1 MNDPSHS
8 YPFHCHGSGNQ
19 ALFAMVTNCKSDKDC
34 PLSYCMNDPTKST
47 PFNCHN
53 AAPSGEIVLNGMLDK
68 NHCQEVHV
76 ATSQF
81 KSFWAAVGNW
91 KYAHYA
97 RGECASKFNT
107 KDSIKH
113 DVDWPTAIVIK
124 KGEAA
129 TLFAAVA
136 TVDGPDC
143 SDNKCLYVITNPT
156 SPEGKQHCLEL
167 DNPPGTAG
175 GYWAEKGWK
184 YTSPPWTQGK
194 CDRNRFNFVNKE
206 TQDLDGFAG
215 VVFWRLGIQV
225 YEATLNTKEKGVYY
239 VKRGKKTVDHKKE
252 KVLHAESKTHCNEV
266 HVPRSEYKA
275 FMADKGWSF
284 KGYKLGDCEATW
296 NTKEKVTRDTKYKG
310 VYYVKRGKKTSTVF
324 ASQNLGGCTTDAQC
338 PSSYCQNHFE

>member
-97 RGECASKFNT
+97 HGECASKFNT

-129 TLFAAVA
+129 TLFAAV
-136 TVDGPDC
+136 
-143 SDNKCLYVITNPT
+143 
-156 SPEGKQHCLEL
+156 
-167 DNPPGTAG
+167 
-175 GYWAEKGWK
+175 
-184 YTSPPWTQGK
+184 
-194 CDRNRFNFVNKE
+194 VNKM
-206 TQDLDGFAG
+206 
-215 VVFWRLGIQV
+215 
-225 YEATLNTKEKGVYY
+225 
-239 VKRGKKTVDHKKE
+239 E

-266 HVPRSEYKA
+266 HVPKSEYKA

-284 KGYKLGDCEATW
+284 KDYKTGDCKAAW

-310 VYYVKRGKKTSTVF
+310 VYYVKKGKKTSLRKIITKEQIIRPTSPNADNETISHSYPDKNHCTEIHVPTIEYLNYWRTVGKWKF
-324 ASQNLGGCTTDAQC
+324 PNVIDGYC
-338 PSSYCQNHFE
+338 PDKYNSNDSVKPDKTFPDVTYVKMGIVD

>member
-8 YPFHCHGSGNQ
+8 YPFHCHGSGDQ

-76 ATSQF
+76 ANSQF

-129 TLFAAVA
+129 TLFAAV
-136 TVDGPDC
+136 
-143 SDNKCLYVITNPT
+143 
-156 SPEGKQHCLEL
+156 
-167 DNPPGTAG
+167 
-175 GYWAEKGWK
+175 
-184 YTSPPWTQGK
+184 
-194 CDRNRFNFVNKE
+194 VNKM
-206 TQDLDGFAG
+206 
-215 VVFWRLGIQV
+215 
-225 YEATLNTKEKGVYY
+225 
-239 VKRGKKTVDHKKE
+239 E

-266 HVPRSEYKA
+266 HVPKSEYKA

-284 KGYKLGDCEATW
+284 KDYKTGDCEATW

-310 VYYVKRGKKTSTVF
+310 VYYVKKGKKTSLRKIITKEQAEHIIRPTSPNADNETISHAYPDKNHCLEIHVPTLEYLNYWRAVGKWKF
-324 ASQNLGGCTTDAQC
+324 PNVIDG
-338 PSSYCQNHFE
+338 YCEDKYNSNDSVKPDKIFPDVTYIKMGIVD